1 MRLRMMESIN
11 KNEYVTI
18 KLDVLADNYE
28 VVEKVAVNLLGCKP
42 EIVYQMF
49 VQKVLKNDTIRQT
62 IKNSKIY
69 TL

>member
-1 MRLRMMESIN
+1 MEEIN
-11 KNEYVTI
+11 KIEYVTI

-42 EIVYQMF
+42 ETVYQRF

-69 TL
+69 TV